1 LTSPRESMYE
11 KQKVI
16 AFQYSKASGSNFM
29 KALATCYTTK
39 LVTTNM
45 KQSEH
50 IAVDAS
56 VN

>member
-1 LTSPRESMYE
+1 MYE

-39 LVTTNM
+39 LATTNM
-45 KQSEH
+45 KRSEH
-50 IAVDAS
+50 IAVDATA
-56 VN
+56 N